1 MVRWNQL
8 AKLPIIRCNSM
19 TTSRQTQA
27 SPRPVA
33 ACVRCCACGH
43 GLRLWP
49 WVKPYLPQLTTMF
62 VAALIATLAGLALP
76 LLTKDV
82 VDGPIADGD
91 RTGLWWIGLIA
102 LGFGLVEASAA
113 WVDLHRRLRPARLER
128 RRPTQ
133 RHRHGHPGKFP
144 LLGIGRGQPRD
155 RPTRGIPRR
164 DHRCGESRCRARV
177 YYAATGWL

>member
-1 MVRWNQL
+1 MEPVGETTDNSVQL
-8 AKLPIIRCNSM
+8 DDDQQAN
-19 TTSRQTQA
+19 TGVTQA
-27 SPRPVA
+27 GRGLRPL
-33 ACVRCCACGH
+33 
-43 GLRLWP
+43 LRLWP

-128 RRPTQ
+128 RRRTQ
-133 RHRHGHPGKFP
+133 RRRHGHPGKFP
-144 LLGIGRGQPRD
+144 LLGIGRGQHRD
-155 RPTRGIPRR
+155 RPT
-164 DHRCGESRCRARV
+164 
-177 YYAATGWL
+177 